1 MSCASHRWVDV
12 TTEVNVEN
20 VMRDNFPQLYSDY
33 KSNDIIVT
41 KVEQRK
47 DDGTLYYR
55 VTHKNNTNDNAVD
68 DMLWLTVFMPLLYQN
83 KELQTCA
90 LPLPIVGGGDRLEQ
104 KWG

>member
-1 MSCASHRWVDV
+1 MKKLLLLLCIVGCMSCASHRWVDV

-33 KSNDIIVT
+33 KSNYIIVT

-68 DMLWLTVFMPLLYQN
+68 DMLWLTVFMPLLY
-83 KELQTCA
+83 
-90 LPLPIVGGGDRLEQ
+90 
-104 KWG
+104 